1 MPQLKEILHAIVSD
15 LTEAKN
21 LANQTTVRRAELNKS
36 HPLLSSLPAPR
47 MRLTNV
53 KIDLP
58 FLIEAVVPGTPG
70 SAESPRNVVD
80 ALVQLLRDGARVRQ
94 VPLSE
99 ADFATFKEA
108 FLSNAETTTRD
119 PQRLQGAGVRE
130 AFSRAVDLALME
142 VAKRSNNPALFDQL
156 GPMRHD
162 VKHAAAAAALK
173 QASEPSLT
181 IEVRTDQIKARASE
195 GTVTHIHLELNEDSI
210 EWLRDT
216 EAPKRKLV
224 PE

>member
-1 MPQLKEILHAIVSD
+1 
-15 LTEAKN
+15 
-21 LANQTTVRRAELNKS
+21 
-36 HPLLSSLPAPR
+36 

-70 SAESPRNVVD
+70 SPESPRNVVD
-80 ALVQLLRDGARVRQ
+80 LLVTLLRDGARARQ
-94 VPLSE
+94 VPLTD
-99 ADFATFKEA
+99 ADLATFKEE
-108 FLSNAETTTRD
+108 FVKQAETATRE

-130 AFSRAVDLALME
+130 GFSRAVDLALME
-142 VAKRSNNPALFDQL
+142 VGKRSDNRALLEQL
-156 GPMRHD
+156 GPLRHD
-162 VKHAAAAAALK
+162 VKHAAAANALK

-181 IEVRTDQIKARASE
+181 VEVRTDQIKARAGGGE
-195 GTVTHIHLELNEDSI
+195 GVTNIHLELNEDSI

-216 EAPKRKLV
+216 EAPKRKLI